1 MPQMTLNSLLADR
14 RKRLMQS
21 FSPGT
26 VLIVPSAHHVLRNGD
41 VDHAWR
47 QDSDFWF
54 LTGFN
59 EPDSVLVL
67 SPGRAGEEVVL
78 FVRPR
83 DKDAE
88 IWNGR
93 RAGLEGAV
101 ATHGAEKAYLYA
113 DFEKEL
119 GRLCENTQEV
129 AWVFGRDAAFDQVV
143 LRAVRRHRTHPK
155 LRVNGPDRLTDLS
168 SALWPLRLFKQPEE
182 IEALRQA
189 SEITAEA
196 HHEAM
201 RLCEP
206 GRSESQ
212 LQAALEY
219 VFLAG
224 GGERVG
230 YGSIVASGDN
240 ATILHYTENNML
252 VQDGALVLV
261 DGGCEVDQ
269 HTADVTR
276 TFPANGTFSEPQ
288 RAVYN
293 VVLSA
298 QLAAIDACRVG
309 KTFHDVHDLTI
320 RSLTEG
326 MVRLG
331 LLRGEVDTLIKEN
344 TFKKYY
350 MHGTSHWLGLDVHDV
365 GGVHDVTSEATPKA
379 SKPLQPG
386 MVLTIEPGL
395 YIASDDA
402 DAPEA
407 YRGIGVR
414 IEDDVLVTADGPDV
428 LTRSCVKLPDEV
440 EAMVREA
447 PRWVKPVVI

>member
-1 MPQMTLNSLLADR
+1 MNSVLVER
-14 RKRLMQS
+14 RRRLMQA
-21 FSPGT
+21 FSPGS
-26 VLIVPSAHHVLRNGD
+26 VLVVPSAHHALRNGD

-54 LTGFN
+54 LTGCN

-67 SPGRAGEEVVL
+67 CPGRVGEEFVL

-88 IWNGR
+88 TWTGR
-93 RAGLEGAV
+93 RAGLEGAI
-101 ATHGAEKAYLYA
+101 ATHGAEKSFLIT
-113 DFEKEL
+113 DLDKEL
-119 GRLCENTQEV
+119 GRLCEDAREV
-129 AWVFGRDAAFDQVV
+129 AWVFGRDPAFDQIVM
-143 LRAVRRHRTHPK
+143 RAVRRHRTHPK
-155 LRVNGPDRLTDLS
+155 LRINGPDRLTDLS
-168 SALWPLRLFKQPEE
+168 VALWPMRLFKQPAE
-182 IEALRQA
+182 IEALRA
-189 SEITAEA
+189 AAEITAEA
-196 HHEAM
+196 HHEVM

-206 GRSESQ
+206 GHSEGQ

-230 YGSIVASGDN
+230 YGSIVASGEN
-240 ATILHYTENNML
+240 ATILHYTENNMR

-293 VVLSA
+293 AVLAA
-298 QLAAIDACRVG
+298 QLAAIDACVVG
-309 KTFHDVHDLTI
+309 KTFHDVHDTAI
-320 RSLTEG
+320 RSLTEA

-331 LLRGEVDTLIKEN
+331 LLHGDVETLIKEN

-365 GGVHDVTSEATPKA
+365 GGVHDLTSTESPKA
-379 SKPLQPG
+379 SRPLLPG

-395 YIASDDA
+395 YVAIDDA
-402 DAPEA
+402 DAPENL
-407 YRGIGVR
+407 RGIGVR
-414 IEDDVLVTADGPDV
+414 IEDDVLITADGPDV

-440 EAMVREA
+440 EAMVKRVA
-447 PRWVKPVVI
+447 KWVKPVVV